1 MLEHKNGHSG
11 SAGGGRKPTAKTSP
25 VFSQFQTHLPW
36 RLGEAIPYSPSMLC
50 SKSAE
55 MHAATCC

>member
-25 VFSQFQTHLPW
+25 SILPVSDT
-36 RLGEAIPYSPSMLC
+36 LALEAWGSYTI
-50 SKSAE
+50 
-55 MHAATCC
+55 